1 MVNYIYMQ
9 KGQLS
14 ELLAFAW
21 DLIIVLRIQ
30 CVLFRVFLCM
40 FMCKMIVTKELIA
53 SIYFE
58 GG

>member
-1 MVNYIYMQ
+1 MQ